1 MMTEHSARWGGI
13 AGQSVSK
20 IVLQGIAFTGS
31 HSYEM
36 EKTNTGRSGNNERVW
51 SPAETHAKGV
61 NTCG

>member
-31 HSYEM
+31 HSYGK
-36 EKTNTGRSGNNERVW
+36 EKTNTGISGNNERVW
-51 SPAETHAKGV
+51 SPVETHAKAV
-61 NTCG
+61 NSYG